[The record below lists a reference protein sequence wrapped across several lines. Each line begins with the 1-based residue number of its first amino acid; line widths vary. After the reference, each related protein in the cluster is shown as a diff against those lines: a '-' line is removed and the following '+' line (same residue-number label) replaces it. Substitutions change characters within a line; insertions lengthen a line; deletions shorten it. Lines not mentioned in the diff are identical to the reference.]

1 MEIKLKKKKTYIFI
15 YIYIDIYIHTRFW
28 SLFEGGIKF
37 KVLTCFCNY
46 FLHCVQDVTPGSSAV
61 ERADV
66 SLEAGTVMEH
76 QTVWMTLMN
85 MTAVS
90 LQPEVQSTKIPK
102 IKQNKI

>member
-1 MEIKLKKKKTYIFI
+1 M
-15 YIYIDIYIHTRFW
+15 
-28 SLFEGGIKF
+28 
-37 KVLTCFCNY
+37 
-46 FLHCVQDVTPGSSAV
+46 QDVTPGSSAV

-90 LQPEVQSTKIPK
+90 LQPEVQSTKIK
-102 IKQNKI
+102 DKAK